1 MALDFF
7 VVSSLIMGDKLG
19 TEVAV
24 SVKSASVEA
33 VLKGHMKKVSMYL
46 GKKLSCTQ
54 TNIHWEYLGKFSL
67 LEWILHSLKNS

>member
-7 VVSSLIMGDKLG
+7 VVSSMIMGDELG
-19 TEVAV
+19 TEVAM

-33 VLKGHMKKVSMYL
+33 VLKGQMKKISMYL

-54 TNIHWEYLGKFSL
+54 TNILWNTWANFHCFCIFCTL
-67 LEWILHSLKNS
+67 

>member
-54 TNIHWEYLGKFSL
+54 TSMHWNTWANFHCLSGFCTL
-67 LEWILHSLKNS
+67 